1 MQVFTSHEKSPF
13 GEAVWSI
20 LGNEAFMVRVL
31 RYLKGMLDK
40 TKALE
45 IKKIEIKNNVF
56 ILCI

>member
-1 MQVFTSHEKSPF
+1 MHVFTSHKKSPF
-13 GEAVWSI
+13 GEAVGSI
-20 LGNEAFMVRVL
+20 LGDEAFMVRVL
-31 RYLKGMLDK
+31 RYLQGMPDK